1 MTHSI
6 SIIGITILG
15 TVLSIQ
21 ANATPIMKNIPDSE
35 QSRKFH
41 NDPFLQK
48 LRILL
53 EQGELEKFYETVKPI
68 IDKRELPT
76 SAGTLSGD
84 ELDKQ
89 LLIDRYIISAP
100 LFELKANTAIH
111 KDYFLGAILNSKK
124 K

>member
-1 MTHSI
+1 MSVLLNEQQAENTFSNPNPPLSYMHTMTHSI
-6 SIIGITILG
+6 SIIGITLLG

-53 EQGELEKFYETVKPI
+53 EQGELE
-68 IDKRELPT
+68 
-76 SAGTLSGD
+76 
-84 ELDKQ
+84 
-89 LLIDRYIISAP
+89 
-100 LFELKANTAIH
+100 
-111 KDYFLGAILNSKK
+111 NSMRQ
-124 K
+124 